1 MKRKF
6 KLLKKIDGI
15 KFGVGYEIEID
26 TTFIEYPEMDEH
38 YNPIFNKIIKYDPAT
53 RPDLWEE
60 IKEEKVNKTDTYKLI
75 KCYPGS
81 PKLGS
86 VFSKREAYEAIFY
99 LGKKQNSDEWQI
111 NLPID
116 IVENNPEFWQK
127 VEEKSK
133 TKFFKT
139 EDGVDIFKDDRY
151 FTVNQ
156 DYLIGGK
163 IAGKESVDILN
174 IFKAFSTKEKAEE
187 YVYFAK
193 PRFSFKDVE
202 KAYNKMCEI
211 PNILHPTKHH
221 LISSLEKYCL

>member
-1 MKRKF
+1 MIRKF
-6 KLLKKIDGI
+6 KLIKEIPELDKKVGEILTI
-15 KFGVGYEIEID
+15 KAE
-26 TTFIEYPEMDEH
+26 
-38 YNPIFNKIIKYDPAT
+38 KITHKELHTAEYDPAT

-81 PKLGS
+81 PELGS
-86 VFSKREAYEAIFY
+86 IFIKREAYEAIFY
-99 LGKKQNSDEWQI
+99 LGKKQNSDKWQI

-139 EDGVDIFKDDRY
+139 EDGVDIFEDDKY

-202 KAYNKMCEI
+202 KAWDKTKSM
-211 PNILHPTKHH
+211 HPFYMTGPKQH
-221 LISSLEKYCL
+221 LIESLEKYCL